1 MLSFFSSKR
10 LYFIAFVL
18 IYISIQLHT
27 YSINNKKYLVGVR
40 GILNSSFAPFIYVS
54 GNIKNTFRELWLGY
68 VWLIDVAKEREEL
81 RSVVQKLN
89 EEKHSLDNLKLENTQ
104 LRMLLQYPK
113 LDNETRIAA
122 NVIGRDLTNW
132 SKIVYLDRGSLQGIK
147 VGSIVMEG
155 VSLVGQVIAVT
166 KNTSQVLLISDPQSS
181 VDAFIENS
189 AQTGI
194 IEGRGGDVLE
204 LKYVP
209 KEQQIVLGSR
219 IISSG
224 VDGVFPRGAL
234 IGYVNQVSSGG
245 GGMFQRVEVESA
257 TKFNK
262 LYLVSI
268 LTSSNSVVEEL
279 ESYQDDNPKKSVKNI
294 LGESR

>member
-1 MLSFFSSKR
+1 M
-10 LYFIAFVL
+10 
-18 IYISIQLHT
+18 
-27 YSINNKKYLVGVR
+27 
-40 GILNSSFAPFIYVS
+40 
-54 GNIKNTFRELWLGY
+54 
-68 VWLIDVAKEREEL
+68 
-81 RSVVQKLN
+81 
-89 EEKHSLDNLKLENTQ
+89 
-104 LRMLLQYPK
+104 
-113 LDNETRIAA
+113 
-122 NVIGRDLTNW
+122 
-132 SKIVYLDRGSLQGIK
+132 
-147 VGSIVMEG
+147 
-155 VSLVGQVIAVT
+155 
-166 KNTSQVLLISDPQSS
+166 
-181 VDAFIENS
+181 
-189 AQTGI
+189 
-194 IEGRGGDVLE
+194 
-204 LKYVP
+204 
-209 KEQQIVLGSR
+209 GSR